1 MARKA
6 MTEEEKKAAKAKR
19 EEKARAIEAT
29 PEEEAEIGEVKA
41 AADRFEA
48 EKENANAEY
57 QSAAIEEMRKQNEML
72 VAQLAEMKKQMEAM
86 ARPVIYQMPTD
97 APKVT
102 FLWQAEVADDNTV
115 TFGEHG
121 IFGRIVGK
129 VGTFTIPKNAL
140 SQLMDDK
147 VRRWI
152 DRRWLIVLGGL
163 DEDEKE
169 LFGVNYKDGEILDKG
184 AFTKLVELDDEI
196 INIYPNL
203 CDSHKDIVAK
213 RFYDAWQNKNEHV
226 TRERVMALN
235 ELARKAGRKN
245 DFVKIIEEMNAADLD
260 AIKD

>member
-19 EEKARAIEAT
+19 EEKNISSVGI
-29 PEEEAEIGEVKA
+29 P
-41 AADRFEA
+41 A
-48 EKENANAEY
+48 EKCEITEVETVEDKVEAKEKSKNIRQDNTAL
-57 QSAAIEEMRKQNEML
+57 EEMRKQNEML
-72 VAQLAEMKKQMEAM
+72 AAQLAEMKKQMEAM
-86 ARPVIYQMPTD
+86 ARPVFYQMPTD

-147 VRRWI
+147 VRHWI

-169 LFGVNYKDGEILDKG
+169 LFGVNYKEGEILDKG
-184 AFTKLVELDDEI
+184 AFTKLVELGDEI
-196 INIYPNL
+196 LNIYPNL

-260 AIKD
+260 AIKG